1 MRISAKSKKPQ
12 FWSVQETLVSLARKR
27 VAGEARKWRIVR
39 ALEHRFHVF
48 APIFA
53 PDRNSSI
60 AFFMWRLP

>member
-1 MRISAKSKKPQ
+1 LVCGCEFPQRAKTA
-12 FWSVQETLVSLARKR
+12 VLERAGGRLSLASQR
-27 VAGEARKWRIVR
+27 VAGEARKKRIVS

-60 AFFMWRLP
+60 ASFM